1 MEKKIGF
8 IGCGNMGKAILGGLI
23 ASGQVLPGQIWV
35 YTPSPDKVAALHDQF
50 GINAAQS
57 AQEVAQIAD
66 IVFGA
71 VKPNIMV
78 KVLGEIAASLN
89 KETLVVSIAAGV
101 TLDQL
106 ARALGHDRK
115 IVRAMPNTPSLV
127 NAGMTSITPNALVT
141 PEDTADVLNIFR
153 CFGEAE
159 VITEAMIHPVVGV
172 SGSAPAY
179 VFMFIEA
186 MADAAVLGGMPRAQ
200 AYKFA
205 AQAVMGSAKMVL
217 ETGKHP
223 GELKDM
229 VCSPGGTTIE
239 AVKVLEERGF
249 RAAVIEAMAACMN
262 KSEKLSK
269 YPPPSP
275 RQERAQSCQASNS
288 LAVFMLRGFCIF
300 NSNPAVALFSPQ
312 LSTAFSMPSSPY
324 STAKRLSSNEPSIFM
339 LSHSRV

>member
-23 ASGQVLPGQIWV
+23 ASSQVRPGQIWV
-35 YTPSPDKVAALHDQF
+35 YTPSPDNVAALHDQY
-50 GINAAQS
+50 GINAAAS

-71 VKPNIMV
+71 VKPHIMV
-78 KVLGEIAASLN
+78 KVLSEVASSLN
-89 KETLVVSIAAGV
+89 KESLVVSIAAGV
-101 TLDQL
+101 TLEQL

-127 NAGMTSITPNALVT
+127 NAGMTSVTPNALVT
-141 PEDTADVLNIFR
+141 PEETAEILTIFR

-159 VITEAMIHPVVGV
+159 LIAEPMIHPVVGV

-217 ETGKHP
+217 DTGKHP

-239 AVKVLEERGF
+239 AVRVLEDRGF
-249 RAAVIEAMAACMN
+249 RAAVIEAMTKCME

-269 YPPPSP
+269 S
-275 RQERAQSCQASNS
+275 
-288 LAVFMLRGFCIF
+288 
-300 NSNPAVALFSPQ
+300 
-312 LSTAFSMPSSPY
+312 
-324 STAKRLSSNEPSIFM
+324 
-339 LSHSRV
+339 

>member
-1 MEKKIGF
+1 MDKKIGF

-35 YTPSPDKVAALHDQF
+35 YTPSPDKVAALHDQY

-57 AQEVAQIAD
+57 AQDVAQIAD

-71 VKPNIMV
+71 VKPNIMG
-78 KVLGEIAASLN
+78 KVLGDVASSLN
-89 KETLVVSIAAGV
+89 KDSLVISIAAGV

-106 ARALGHDRK
+106 ARVLGHDRK
-115 IVRAMPNTPSLV
+115 IVRTMPNTPSLV

-141 PEDTADVLNIFR
+141 PDDISDVLNIFR
-153 CFGEAE
+153 SFGEAE
-159 VITEAMIHPVVGV
+159 VIAEPMIHPVVGV

-239 AVKVLEERGF
+239 AVKVLEEKGF
-249 RAAVIEAMAACMN
+249 RAAVIDAIQACMA
-262 KSEKLSK
+262 KSDKMSK
-269 YPPPSP
+269 
-275 RQERAQSCQASNS
+275 
-288 LAVFMLRGFCIF
+288 
-300 NSNPAVALFSPQ
+300 
-312 LSTAFSMPSSPY
+312 
-324 STAKRLSSNEPSIFM
+324 
-339 LSHSRV
+339 

>member
-50 GINAAQS
+50 GINAAES

-66 IVFGA
+66 IIFAA
-71 VKPNIMV
+71 VKPGIMI
-78 KVLGEIAASLN
+78 KVLSEITSSLN
-89 KETLVVSIAAGV
+89 KDSLVVSIAAGI

-115 IVRAMPNTPSLV
+115 IIRAMPNTPALV
-127 NAGMTSITPNALVT
+127 NAGMTSVTPNALVT

-159 VITEAMIHPVVGV
+159 VIAEPMIHPVVGV
-172 SGSAPAY
+172 SGSSPAY

-217 ETGKHP
+217 ETGEHP
-223 GELKDM
+223 GALKDM

-239 AVKVLEERGF
+239 AVRVLEEKGF
-249 RAAVIEAMAACMN
+249 RAAVIEAMTKCME
-262 KSEKLSK
+262 KSENSVNPDDFCRTSGRHFGAVTSGFLCFVK
-269 YPPPSP
+269 
-275 RQERAQSCQASNS
+275 RQICRFQPLTIVTHLWVQ
-288 LAVFMLRGFCIF
+288 RR
-300 NSNPAVALFSPQ
+300 NPHTNP
-312 LSTAFSMPSSPY
+312 
-324 STAKRLSSNEPSIFM
+324 
-339 LSHSRV
+339 